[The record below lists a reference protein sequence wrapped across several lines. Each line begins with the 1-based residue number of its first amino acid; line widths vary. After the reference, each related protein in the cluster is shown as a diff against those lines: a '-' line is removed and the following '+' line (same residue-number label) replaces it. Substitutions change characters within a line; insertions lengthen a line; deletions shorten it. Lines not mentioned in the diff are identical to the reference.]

1 MISLGVRVSLTH
13 SCVTQGSRLGVLISA
28 KLQMVI
34 VCVVSSNRSSFPTE
48 CIHKNLVCDTIKD
61 CSNGLDEAFCT
72 AVSTSLEHLSMDRS
86 KKRLEGYVL
95 VRVKGSWHPYCTDL
109 WSMEMGEK
117 ICKFLGYPV
126 LLSLENYEIDEL
138 KQGRP
143 IFEGE
148 YESIEDNSYE
158 KPRLWFLR
166 NSPRFDTGPIQ
177 DVVDAKIYNSDDYN
191 CNVGYIKCSRRS

>member
-109 WSMEMGEK
+109 LSMEMGER

-126 LLSLENYEIDEL
+126 ILSLENHKVNDL
-138 KQGRP
+138 KQRRPTLGR
-143 IFEGE
+143 GN
-148 YESIEDNSYE
+148 ESSIQDKSHET
-158 KPRLWFLR
+158 PLLLFLKS
-166 NSPRFDTGPIQ
+166 SPRFDTGPIQ
-177 DVVDAKIYNSDDYN
+177 NIIDTKINAVEYN
-191 CNVGYIKCSRRS
+191 CNVAFITCSKP